1 MASIFDGVEMPEGLN
16 PEVLEHLMYPRNYG
30 KLDDANGIGI
40 ALDEQS
46 GEYVIL
52 YVKIEYETI
61 KDIRFATNG
70 CQDTV
75 VVGSIFT
82 DIIKEQTRSYAQKAV
97 DKVYEKLGSTIS
109 QKQQVCADMIFT
121 SFVAALKNFD
131 NIQAG
136 KEEEAHILKMKQS
149 CETEENTNG

>member
-1 MASIFDGVEMPEGLN
+1 MATIFDGVEMPEGLS
-16 PEVLEHLMYPRNYG
+16 PEILEHLMYPHNYG
-30 KLDDANGIGI
+30 KLDDANGIGV
-40 ALDEQS
+40 AMDEKT

-52 YVKIEYETI
+52 YLKIADDTI

-82 DIIKEQTRSYAQKAV
+82 DMVKGQKTSYAQKAV
-97 DKVYEKLGSTIS
+97 EKVYQKLGSNMS
-109 QKQQVCADMIFT
+109 EKQQICADMVFT
-121 SFVAALKNFD
+121 SLIAALKNYE
-131 NIQAG
+131 NLQSG

-149 CETEENTNG
+149 CETEETTNG